1 MESLYEKII
10 RKGKEEDIKKL
21 LNEFKREYLKNN
33 NNYMSNGNFLVDLED
48 SKAKEPKKTFIEEG
62 IMNRDGSVTN
72 KGLEVVTAFI
82 LNKYGAEI
90 KKDMVDVVIKNRKN
104 KPKKEDDIK
113 F

>member
-1 MESLYEKII
+1 MKEYYNNL
-10 RKGKEEDIKKL
+10 RKEGWLDDDDDDDD
-21 LNEFKREYLKNN
+21 NNNN

-48 SKAKEPKKTFIEEG
+48 SKLKEPKKTFIEEG

-72 KGLEVVTAFI
+72 KGLEIVTAFI

-90 KKDMVDVVIKNRKN
+90 KKDMVDVVVKNRKN
-104 KPKKEDDIK
+104 KVKEYDIK